1 LPNDECIPNAAQWRR
16 QSASRK
22 KTSAGASPPLICFN
36 AGADLD
42 AISVLG
48 DEEKQKKIDLLI

>member
-1 LPNDECIPNAAQWRR
+1 MQSNAGTMEAGKVQEERR
-16 QSASRK
+16 
-22 KTSAGASPPLICFN
+22 TSAGASPPLICFN

-48 DEEKQKKIDLLI
+48 DEENKKKLFIDLI